1 MDNTTITNILVAS
14 TSNLLNFISL
24 VAAIALYF
32 LGAVGGRVLG
42 NLSHRWVVGLWT
54 LGSVLLFYSISAFI
68 LVSLSNIFWF
78 QISLAVGVIFGFAMY
93 LWVRDKDLTIDDIAY
108 TRKLREP
115 YLSEML
121 PKLNGMQLLLDKIS
135 ETMKLDDKV
144 DIKMLDEMTDI
155 LFVRIGGWMNLMDS
169 TMPGYRK
176 YCLLLTAAMEAFD
189 INVLSNN
196 NDWLEIDNKF
206 RWIRINVP
214 DNKLQDL
221 LKWHLIL
228 FKGMC
233 YDDIYAR
240 YIHKLNT
247 FDHNQRLAAIA
258 AQIHRKELGIK
269 SFTEVSRRIEY
280 LRMGGKIT

>member
-1 MDNTTITNILVAS
+1 MDNTTITNILIAS

-115 YLSEML
+115 YLSEMI
-121 PKLNGMQLLLDKIS
+121 PKLNEMQLLLDKIS

-155 LFVRIGGWMNLMDS
+155 LFVRIDGWTNLMDS

-206 RWIRINVP
+206 RWLRINVP

-247 FDHNQRLAAIA
+247 FDRNQRLATIV
-258 AQIHRKELGIK
+258 AQIHRKELVIK

-280 LRMGGKIT
+280 LRMGGKTT